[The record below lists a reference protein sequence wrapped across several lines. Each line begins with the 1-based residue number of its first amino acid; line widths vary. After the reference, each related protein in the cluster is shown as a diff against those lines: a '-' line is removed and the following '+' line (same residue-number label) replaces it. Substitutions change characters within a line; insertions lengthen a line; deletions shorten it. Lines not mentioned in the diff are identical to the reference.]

1 MVQNDACLKQGG
13 DGELL
18 LTGALSFASV
28 PQLEGLLEPLQRP
41 GKETVIDLRG
51 VKRSDSAGLA
61 LLVEWLRQTRQRG
74 AKLTFRNIPEQMQ
87 AMARISQVYG
97 LLNDEAPDAD

>member
-1 MVQNDACLKQGG
+1 MVQNDASLKQGG

-18 LTGALSFASV
+18 LTGTLSFTSV

-41 GKETVIDLRG
+41 DQETVIDLSG
-51 VKRSDSAGLA
+51 VERSDSAGLA
-61 LLVEWLRQTRQRG
+61 LLVEWLRQSRQRG
-74 AKLTFRNIPEQMQ
+74 ARLTFRNIPEQMQ
-87 AMARISQVYG
+87 AMARISQVHG